1 MKRSEAGPPDLA
13 ALLEQVAR
21 GDRKAMAA
29 LYAATAPILHG
40 IVAAITRDPTAA
52 AQLAESAYLRIW
64 DRAPRFDPAAG
75 EARAWLAAIARG
87 IAVEWRRR
95 VPGPSAFADA
105 EILLSDE
112 TLLTGEA
119 PIAWDTAA
127 TLLHYRLRALPI
139 DEQAAIRAAML
150 TGATHAEIAQAA
162 LSNPATIERRIADG
176 LAALAR
182 EAGIAAS
189 NEPALARALALGT
202 VDGSARAAALRRQLA
217 DPVFAAEVEGW
228 QLHLAPILEA
238 LAPAEPPA
246 ELWPR
251 IEALIELRE
260 ADAPRRTRRRAVRWP
275 LARTTAIGLGAALA
289 GALAAMAIFVFA
301 LGGLQPRPP
310 GASPVLIAQMA
321 GPDRRPDLAIRYDPV
336 GSAIRVRARRLDPA
350 QGVADL
356 WLLASDGTPYFLGR
370 ITSDG
375 VDRFPLPRTTQQ
387 LIVDGATVMVT
398 VVPADRARRS
408 EPSGRIVASARF
420 VLV

>member
-1 MKRSEAGPPDLA
+1 MKRSEADAPDLA
-13 ALLEQVAR
+13 ALLELVAR

-29 LYAATAPILHG
+29 LYDATASVLHG
-40 IVAAITRDPTAA
+40 IVAAITRDATAA
-52 AQLAESAYLRIW
+52 AQLTESVYLRVW
-64 DRAPRFDPAAG
+64 DRAPRFDPATG
-75 EARAWLAAIARG
+75 EARAWLSAIARAS
-87 IAVEWRRR
+87 AVEWRRR

-105 EILLSDE
+105 EVLLSDE

-162 LSNPATIERRIADG
+162 LANPATIERRIANG
-176 LAALAR
+176 LAALAP
-182 EAGIAAS
+182 EADIAVS
-189 NEPALARALALGT
+189 GEPALARALALGT
-202 VDGSARAAALRRQLA
+202 VEGSARAAALRKQLA
-217 DPVFAAEVEGW
+217 DPTFAAEVEGW
-228 QLHLAPILEA
+228 QLHLAPMLEA
-238 LAPAEPPA
+238 LPEADPPA
-246 ELWPR
+246 ELWAR
-251 IEALIELRE
+251 IDALIELRE
-260 ADAPRRTRRRAVRWP
+260 ADAPRRARRRNIRWP

-310 GASPVLIAQMA
+310 GAAPVLIALME

-336 GSAIRVRARRLDPA
+336 GSAIRVRARRFDA
-350 QGVADL
+350 VQGVADL
-356 WLLASDGTPYFLGR
+356 WLLANDGTPHFLGR
-370 ITSDG
+370 VTGDG
-375 VDRFPLPRTTQQ
+375 VERFALPRTTQT

-398 VVPADRARRS
+398 VVPHDRARRS
-408 EPSGRIVASARF
+408 EPSGKVIASARF

>member
-1 MKRSEAGPPDLA
+1 MLLA
-13 ALLEQVAR
+13 QVAR
-21 GDRKAMAA
+21 GDRKAMAE
-29 LYAATAPILHG
+29 LYGATAPVLHG
-40 IVAAITRDPTAA
+40 IVTAITRDATAA
-52 AQLAESAYLRIW
+52 AQLTESAYLRVW

-75 EARAWLAAIARG
+75 EARAWLAAIARNG
-87 IAVEWRRR
+87 AVEWRRR

-119 PIAWDTAA
+119 PVGWDTEA
-127 TLLHYRLRALPI
+127 TLLHYRLRALPV
-139 DEQAAIRAAML
+139 DEQAAIRVALL
-150 TGATHAEIAQAA
+150 TGATDAEIAQAA
-162 LSNPATIERRIADG
+162 LATPATIERRIADG
-176 LAALAR
+176 LATLAR

-202 VDGSARAAALRRQLA
+202 LEGSARATALRKQLS
-217 DPVFAAEVEGW
+217 DPGFAAEVEEW
-228 QLHLAPILEA
+228 QLHLAPMLEA
-238 LAPAEPPA
+238 LAPAEPPG
-246 ELWPR
+246 ELWAR
-251 IEALIELRE
+251 ISALIDLRE
-260 ADAPRRTRRRAVRWP
+260 ADAPRRARRRMVRWP
-275 LARTTAIGLGAALA
+275 LGQATAIGLAAALA

-350 QGVADL
+350 QGVVDL
-356 WLLASDGTPYFLGR
+356 WLLATDGTPYFLGR
-370 ITSDG
+370 VTGDG
-375 VDRFPLPRTTQQ
+375 VARFPLPRTTQQ

-398 VVPADRARRS
+398 VVPADQARRS
-408 EPSGRIVASARF
+408 EPSGRVVASARF